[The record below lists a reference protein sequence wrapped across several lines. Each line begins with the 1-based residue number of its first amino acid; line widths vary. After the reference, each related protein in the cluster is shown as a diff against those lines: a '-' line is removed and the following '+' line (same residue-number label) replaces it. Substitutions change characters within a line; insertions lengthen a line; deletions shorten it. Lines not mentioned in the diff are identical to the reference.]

1 MAWFDD
7 LIGAGINI
15 AGVEQ
20 LRSDLN
26 TSGNEAMS
34 NAQQVG
40 ATANQQSQFR
50 PFTVTSQLGN
60 VQATPEGGFNTNLSN
75 QQQGISNQFQNLT
88 QQGVGQFGQNNQ
100 LNPQFAG
107 NMFGGAQNFANQS
120 QQQDPRLQNQI
131 TSLFDQF
138 QQRAGGVD
146 RAQREQDIFG
156 QLRALQQ
163 PEEERQ
169 RLSLEERLF
178 AQGRGGVRTSQ
189 FGGTP
194 EQLAMAQ
201 AQGESQNQAALMAL
215 QQSGVEDQ
223 QNFQQMLAAGQSG
236 AQGLNQQQGLQMGNA
251 NLANQAFNLGQAG
264 NMFGG
269 QLQSQELQNLL
280 GLQQGG
286 FAGQNQLL
294 NQLQPAVNLSNI
306 AGVGQR
312 QGAGF
317 EANANMAGNEAQMNA
332 QLQRAGLTQDY
343 FKTLAQLAGGQG
355 QAQTGLL
362 SSLLNSRAGTSGSGG
377 GQGGTFFNDT
387 IRNAASGLFS

>member
-1 MAWFDD
+1 
-7 LIGAGINI
+7 
-15 AGVEQ
+15 
-20 LRSDLN
+20 
-26 TSGNEAMS
+26 
-34 NAQQVG
+34 
-40 ATANQQSQFR
+40 
-50 PFTVTSQLGN
+50 
-60 VQATPEGGFNTNLSN
+60 
-75 QQQGISNQFQNLT
+75 
-88 QQGVGQFGQNNQ
+88 
-100 LNPQFAG
+100 
-107 NMFGGAQNFANQS
+107 
-120 QQQDPRLQNQI
+120 
-131 TSLFDQF
+131 
-138 QQRAGGVD
+138 
-146 RAQREQDIFG
+146 
-156 QLRALQQ
+156 
-163 PEEERQ
+163 
-169 RLSLEERLF
+169 
-178 AQGRGGVRTSQ
+178 
-189 FGGTP
+189 
-194 EQLAMAQ
+194 MAQ

-223 QNFQQMLAAGQSG
+223 QNFQQMLAVGQGG

-251 NLANQAFNLGQAG
+251 NLANQMFNLGQAG

>member
-1 MAWFDD
+1 
-7 LIGAGINI
+7 
-15 AGVEQ
+15 
-20 LRSDLN
+20 
-26 TSGNEAMS
+26 
-34 NAQQVG
+34 
-40 ATANQQSQFR
+40 
-50 PFTVTSQLGN
+50 
-60 VQATPEGGFNTNLSN
+60 
-75 QQQGISNQFQNLT
+75 
-88 QQGVGQFGQNNQ
+88 
-100 LNPQFAG
+100 
-107 NMFGGAQNFANQS
+107 
-120 QQQDPRLQNQI
+120 
-131 TSLFDQF
+131 
-138 QQRAGGVD
+138 
-146 RAQREQDIFG
+146 
-156 QLRALQQ
+156 
-163 PEEERQ
+163 
-169 RLSLEERLF
+169 
-178 AQGRGGVRTSQ
+178 
-189 FGGTP
+189 
-194 EQLAMAQ
+194 MAQ

-223 QNFQQMLAAGQSG
+223 QNFQQMLAAGQGG

-294 NQLQPAVNLSNI
+294 SQLQPAVNLSNI

-317 EANANMAGNEAQMNA
+317 EANMAGNEAQMNA

-362 SSLLNSRAGTSGSGG
+362 SSLLNSGAGASSGG
-377 GQGGTFFNDT
+377 GGSTNT
-387 IRNAASGLFS
+387 GLIQNLLQQAGLA